1 MANNVI
7 NNPNYNYPYTGQ
19 MNNTAYPTIN
29 QPAMQTWQPM
39 PQQNQQQPPAISSD
53 RIWVQGENAGK
64 SYLVAKNTEQVLWD
78 YEKPCIYIKTVDA
91 YGHPSMTTLDYTIRP
106 NEEQTNQSNNDIEAL
121 KKEFD
126 ELKLELFEFMK
137 QSKQQNNKPYKTN
150 YRKGEQR
157 ND

>member
-1 MANNVI
+1 MANNI
-7 NNPNYNYPYTGQ
+7 MNNPSYNYPYTGQ
-19 MNNTAYPTIN
+19 MANTAYPTVN
-29 QPAMQTWQPM
+29 QPINKTWVPM
-39 PQQNQQQPPAISSD
+39 PQQNQQPQAVASD

-91 YGHPSMTTLDYTIRP
+91 YGHPSMVTLDYTIRP
-106 NEEQTNQSNNDIEAL
+106 DEEETTSNNDIDTL

-126 ELKLELFEFMK
+126 ELKSELREFMK
-137 QSKQQNNKPYKTN
+137 QDRPSQNKSYKTN
-150 YRKGEQR
+150 YRKGDQR